1 MSFYHLLH
9 KESKKSIDIVL
20 VSGTRNENTIML
32 EEKYQSIA
40 KKAGIKLH
48 CFYSIDN
55 ADLRYL
61 YANACLFIFPSIS
74 EGFGLPV
81 LEAINLGSLALCS
94 NTSATPEIVDN
105 NKLYTFDP
113 LDPKDLCERIHY
125 FLKLEN
131 NELLNHKKNQKD
143 FCKKFTFKNSVNKV
157 THAFKDLANL
167 SKEALA
173 DDFFEPAQLA
183 KQFEPKSHTHLSLL
197 SDSLMKNFPIRKKY
211 ILIDVSIL
219 SVNDA
224 KSGIQRVV
232 RNLCAEFI
240 NREYEDYEI
249 KFVSSTGTN
258 FIINY
263 DFEKKLTHL

>member
-1 MSFYHLLH
+1 MSNELLDSKQKTTSKNKPKIFQKLKKPFLLSVGVFEWRKNFIQILKASSLLD

-61 YANACLFIFPSIS
+61 YANACLFYFPSIS
-74 EGFGLPV
+74 EGFGFLPV

-105 NKLYTFDP
+105 NKLYAFDP

-131 NELLNHKKNQKD
+131 NELLNHKKIKKD
-143 FCKKFTFKNSVNKV
+143 FVKN
-157 THAFKDLANL
+157 L
-167 SKEALA
+167 
-173 DDFFEPAQLA
+173 
-183 KQFEPKSHTHLSLL
+183 HL
-197 SDSLMKNFPIRKKY
+197 R
-211 ILIDVSIL
+211 IL
-219 SVNDA
+219 
-224 KSGIQRVV
+224 
-232 RNLCAEFI
+232 
-240 NREYEDYEI
+240 
-249 KFVSSTGTN
+249 
-258 FIINY
+258 
-263 DFEKKLTHL
+263 